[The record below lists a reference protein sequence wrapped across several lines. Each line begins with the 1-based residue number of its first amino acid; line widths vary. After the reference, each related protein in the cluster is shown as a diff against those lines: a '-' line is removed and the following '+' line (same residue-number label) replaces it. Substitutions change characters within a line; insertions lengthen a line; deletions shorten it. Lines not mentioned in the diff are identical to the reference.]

1 MSQSFKPRAR
11 VFRFEGSQ
19 HLARGAAHPGAAGT
33 APRRWGP
40 LGCAALGAP
49 RCLDPPCPPIL
60 GLLLP
65 LLHGANQGQG
75 RCPSRGG
82 AALARDVPVP
92 PTPWEQGTLV
102 SVPQDGRAVVLVL
115 PSPAPG
121 HPTKRLSSPCR
132 VPAPLTLLSHTPGS
146 PCARP
151 IGTARL
157 GRAHGSFLHLAARA
171 RGVRALSW

>member
-19 HLARGAAHPGAAGT
+19 HLACGAAHPGAAGT
-33 APRRWGP
+33 APWGWGP
-40 LGCAALGAP
+40 LGCATLGAP
-49 RCLDPPCPPIL
+49 RWLDQPCPPIS

-92 PTPWEQGTLV
+92 PTPWEQGNLV
-102 SVPQDGRAVVLVL
+102 SVPRDGRAVVLVL

-121 HPTKRLSSPCR
+121 HPTKGLSSPCR

-146 PCARP
+146 PRARP

-157 GRAHGSFLHLAARA
+157 GRAHGSFLHLAAHA